1 MKFPITLLTILASII
16 PATVSAQDFSNLP
29 RPGRTAQPQ
38 PNTATAAVQA
48 PPPADVAPANTAAA
62 PAVTTAANN
71 PFLRQR
77 SATSAAPSGG
87 FVAAPAQPN
96 IAPAMQP
103 GFSTGFGNPSPGFS
117 QPALVG
123 GAPAAGAAEPEVEEE
138 HPVKKSGKLL
148 GTVNGRAVY
157 KANTYYF
164 DKPGVAPKVPENVQV
179 QTATAPAPSK
189 NANAPRR

>member
-1 MKFPITLLTILASII
+1 MKFPITLLTILATIL
-16 PATVSAQDFSNLP
+16 PAMVGAQDFSNLP
-29 RPGRTAQPQ
+29 RPGRATQPQ
-38 PNTATAAVQA
+38 PNAAPAAVQA
-48 PPPADVAPANTAAA
+48 QPPAYAAPANTTAA

-77 SATSAAPSGG
+77 AAPSEAPSGG
-87 FVAAPAQPN
+87 FIAAPTQPN

-103 GFSTGFGNPSPGFS
+103 GFSPGFSNLAPGFS
-117 QPALVG
+117 QPAI
-123 GAPAAGAAEPEVEEE
+123 AGTTPAAEPEVEEE